1 MFHER
6 TTNLLFLRDTPL
18 SGETGTLVYINCGFF
33 PSFYGDAHPLVEK
46 RKEIK
51 RDKKSLT
58 LLWKEEEDAPDDCS
72 RRKIKVQFFLFWK
85 KMGNERPQTDS
96 VGVGIA
102 IASCSPISITSA
114 SNVGR
119 KRRRERC
126 ICVFPLFFFVHK
138 RIDRPVLECQH
149 AVYVR
154 LDAE

>member
-18 SGETGTLVYINCGFF
+18 SGETGTLVYLNCGFF

-58 LLWKEEEDAPDDCS
+58 LLWKEEEEEEDAPDDCS

-85 KMGNERPQTDS
+85 KMGNERPQTDA
-96 VGVGIA
+96 VGV
-102 IASCSPISITSA
+102 SRNCHCLLQSHF
-114 SNVGR
+114 NYLR
-119 KRRRERC
+119 K
-126 ICVFPLFFFVHK
+126 
-138 RIDRPVLECQH
+138 
-149 AVYVR
+149 
-154 LDAE
+154 